1 MKKEKRMVFTDRS
14 HKSVDLYLKE
24 IGKTSPLTIEEEYR
38 LGKQIKSGDIEAR
51 NKLVEANQRF
61 VVSEAKRFQYSGVL
75 LEDLIMAGCEGL
87 IKAADKFDGE
97 RGVRFLTYAESYIEN
112 EIRKEANNYIKHNC
126 ESLDEAIFG
135 DEDVKSTRAD
145 FLLAAEGYAPD
156 WQLRH
161 DTLLRTIQKGVEKK
175 LPTPHLLADYADMR
189 ERGYANSDFAK
200 KYHLTRK
207 QMDWFLDVVRTV
219 GRNVLSSAA

>member
-1 MKKEKRMVFTDRS
+1 MKKQKRIVFTDRGN
-14 HKSVDLYLKE
+14 KSVDMYLKDVS
-24 IGKTSPLTIEEEYR
+24 KTFPLATEEEYR
-38 LGKQIKSGDIEAR
+38 LWEQMKNGDTKAR
-51 NKLVEANQRF
+51 NRLVEANQRF
-61 VVSEAKRFQYSGVL
+61 VVSVAKQYTYSGVAM
-75 LEDLIMAGCEGL
+75 EDLMMAGCEGL